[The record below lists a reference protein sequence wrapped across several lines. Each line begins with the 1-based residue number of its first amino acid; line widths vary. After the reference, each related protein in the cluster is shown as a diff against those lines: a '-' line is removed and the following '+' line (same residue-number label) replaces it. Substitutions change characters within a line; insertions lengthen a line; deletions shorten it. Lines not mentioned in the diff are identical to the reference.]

1 MLKIVITLV
10 EPPARFDEIVTVPE
24 AVVVPKRRVKTMSA
38 APPVRFMELIWTELG
53 RKYGSLEE
61 SAGL

>member
-53 RKYGSLEE
+53 KK
-61 SAGL
+61 